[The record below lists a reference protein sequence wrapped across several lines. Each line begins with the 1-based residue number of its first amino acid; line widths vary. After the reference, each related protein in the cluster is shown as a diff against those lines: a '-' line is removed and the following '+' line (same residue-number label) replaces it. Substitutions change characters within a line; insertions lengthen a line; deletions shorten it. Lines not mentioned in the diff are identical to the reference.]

1 MAVIFS
7 HAVGMVSR
15 VPSSRPTVPMRINFE
30 QGGNNN
36 FIVTQA
42 SINQSGNYQ
51 FLHTLQDML
60 YIYVFG
66 DRISEIQVSGIT
78 FAGMCGG
85 SRSSAGRARS
95 GTAEILDFY
104 KKNKVSARADPVLVR
119 FGDQQH
125 VFQSFLTGC
134 QVDVSRP
141 EVMLGQFV
149 FRFHAAPE

>member
-7 HAVGMVSR
+7 HAVGKVSR
-15 VPSSRPTVPMRINFE
+15 VASDRPVVPLRINFE
-30 QGGNNN
+30 QGGNNS

-66 DRISEIQVSGIT
+66 DRVSEIQVSGVT

-85 SRSSAGRARS
+85 SRSMTGSSRS
-95 GTAEILDFY
+95 GTSEILDFY
-104 KKNKVSARADPVLVR
+104 KRNKVSARAQPVLVR

-134 QVDVSRP
+134 QVEVARP
-141 EVMLGQFV
+141 EVMLGQF
-149 FRFHAAPE
+149 FLRFHAAPE

>member
-1 MAVIFS
+1 MPTIFS
-7 HAVGMVSR
+7 HAVGVVSR
-15 VPSSRPTVPMRINFE
+15 VRSDRPVVPLRINFE
-30 QGGNNN
+30 QGENRN

-66 DRISEIQVSGIT
+66 DRISEIQVSGIA
-78 FAGMCGG
+78 FAGSC
-85 SRSSAGRARS
+85 SPSAVNRFGTS
-95 GTAEILDFY
+95 GVSEILTFY
-104 KKNKVSARADPVLVR
+104 KQNKISTRPRPVLIR

-134 QVDVSRP
+134 QVEVARP
-141 EVMLGQFV
+141 EVALGQF
-149 FRFHAAPE
+149 FLRFHAAPE